1 VRLQTLNGKCGG
13 GVDTLRAP
21 DAEHRPRRSVFDAAA
36 NGIDDQEEHR
46 LLERYRPYFMLSNDG
61 GYEGLRPA
69 DPWWYLQRSELLP
82 NGDESGAPVI
92 PIETLTI
99 TQTRF

>member
-1 VRLQTLNGKCGG
+1 
-13 GVDTLRAP
+13 
-21 DAEHRPRRSVFDAAA
+21 
-36 NGIDDQEEHR
+36 GIDDQEEHR

-99 TQTRF
+99 TQTGF